1 MNETVI
7 LVTREGMGDAPPD
20 LQVTLITTYLKLL
33 IENELNPAAI
43 CFYGNGVK
51 LVVEGSP
58 VVGLLETLE
67 ARGVHVVICM
77 TCLRY
82 FNLSDKVKVGIV
94 GGMGDILAAQVKAA
108 KVISL

>member
-1 MNETVI
+1 MKDTVI
-7 LVTREGMGDAPPD
+7 LVSREGMGDAPPD
-20 LQVTLITTYLKLL
+20 LQATLITNYLKLL

-43 CFYGNGVK
+43 CFYGSGVK

-67 ARGVHVVICM
+67 TRGVHLIICM

-94 GGMGDILAAQVKAA
+94 GGMGDILAAQLNAA

>member
-1 MNETVI
+1 MEKTVI
-7 LVTREGMGDAPPD
+7 LVAREGMGAAPHD

-33 IENELNPAAI
+33 IENELKPVAI

-58 VVGLLETLE
+58 VLGLLETLE
-67 ARGVHVVICM
+67 SRGVHVVICM
-77 TCLRY
+77 TCLKY
-82 FNLSDKVKVGIV
+82 FNLSDKVRVGIV
-94 GGMGDILAAQVKAA
+94 GGMGDILAAQLKAA

>member
-1 MNETVI
+1 MKDTVI
-7 LVTREGMGDAPPD
+7 LVAREGMGDAPPD
-20 LQVTLITTYLKLL
+20 LQATLITNYVKLL
-33 IENELNPAAI
+33 IENELTPKAI

-58 VVGLLETLE
+58 IVGLLETLE
-67 ARGVHVVICM
+67 SRGAHLIICM

-82 FNLSDKVKVGIV
+82 FNLSDKVQVGIV
-94 GGMGDILAAQVKAA
+94 GGMGDILAAQLQAA